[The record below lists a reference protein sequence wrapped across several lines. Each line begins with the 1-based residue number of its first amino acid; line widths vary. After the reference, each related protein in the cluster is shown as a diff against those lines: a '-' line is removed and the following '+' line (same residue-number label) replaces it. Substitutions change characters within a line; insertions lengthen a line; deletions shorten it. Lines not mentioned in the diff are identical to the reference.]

1 MKVGRVALMLSMA
14 FLLAGPLA
22 PQRAASAAGPA
33 ELDPLAFLIG
43 EWPAS
48 GTGQPGQGTGSTTFA
63 RSLQDKVIVRT
74 NHADYPAQGGKP
86 ASRHD
91 DLMVIY
97 AAPGGGG
104 ARADYY
110 DSEGHVIRYAVQTP
124 DANQAVFTSDATA
137 GAPRFRLTYKLEGS
151 VLKGTFE
158 IAGPDAPD
166 AFKPYLSWESRK
178 AGAASK

>member
-1 MKVGRVALMLSMA
+1 MRVGRFVVAVSVA
-14 FLLAGPLA
+14 FLLAMPLLA
-22 PQRAASAAGPA
+22 PRSAHAAGPA
-33 ELDPLAFLIG
+33 ELEPLAFLIG
-43 EWPAS
+43 EWPAA
-48 GTGQPGQGTGSTTFA
+48 GAGQPGQGAGSTTFT
-63 RSLQDKVIVRT
+63 RSVQDKVIVRT

-97 AAPGGGG
+97 AAPGGGS

-124 DANQAVFTSDATA
+124 APNQAVFVSDTAA
-137 GAPRFRLTYKLEGS
+137 GAPRFRLTYRLEGS

-158 IAGPDAPD
+158 IAAPDAPD
-166 AFKPYLSWESRK
+166 AFKPYLSWEARK
-178 AGAASK
+178 AGAVSK

>member
-1 MKVGRVALMLSMA
+1 MKPVVLVLAALLCAARPAVAA
-14 FLLAGPLA
+14 A
-22 PQRAASAAGPA
+22 PP
-33 ELDPLAFLIG
+33 ELEPLAFLIG
-43 EWPAS
+43 EWPAT
-48 GTGQPGQGTGSTTFA
+48 GGGQPGQGTGSTTFV
-63 RSLQDKVIVRT
+63 RSVQDKVIVRT
-74 NHADYPAQGGKP
+74 NQADYPAQGGKP

-110 DSEGHVIRYAVQTP
+110 DSEGHVIRYAVQSP
-124 DANQAVFTSDATA
+124 APNQAVFTSDPSP
-137 GAPRFRLTYKLEGS
+137 GAPRFRLTYRLEGS

-158 IAGPDAPD
+158 IASADAPD

-178 AGAASK
+178 GTAEGVRK